1 MNIHLVAKPAFA
13 LVDAVGGGE
22 DGGAAGSVGGGGREL
37 QAAEDGDGGRQEGV
51 IRLVK
56 TFMRCSVV
64 LFEWL
69 PTQGDVSTFAR
80 SKVIEARNYFVWL
93 FCDATVS
100 TP

>member
-1 MNIHLVAKPAFA
+1 M
-13 LVDAVGGGE
+13 VDAVPAALAV
-22 DGGAAGSVGGGGREL
+22 GAASCRLPRMATVDARR
-37 QAAEDGDGGRQEGV
+37 AV